1 MCAAGWLDQARVAYP
16 TTYSNP
22 LCGFGHV
29 GIVDYGIRKNLSE
42 TWDTFCYRMKGE
54 EASFFFSFFY
64 CDVLIRQVLFL
75 EVKCD
80 CSSGFIGD
88 GFSCTGNLLQVL
100 QETPSFSNFLTV
112 SYLLSSGELRKHFTL
127 FRVTRLQDVN
137 DGRVSAGSG
146 P

>member
-1 MCAAGWLDQARVAYP
+1 MNMCAAGWLDQARVAYP

-54 EASFFFSFFY
+54 EAFLMGT
-64 CDVLIRQVLFL
+64 CGVLIRRVVFL

-100 QETPSFSNFLTV
+100 QETPRFSNFLTV
-112 SYLLSSGELRKHFTL
+112 SGLLSSGELT
-127 FRVTRLQDVN
+127 
-137 DGRVSAGSG
+137 SCW
-146 P
+146 

>member
-54 EASFFFSFFY
+54 RGRGERVENNSH
-64 CDVLIRQVLFL
+64 LKIRGSTLHSLVNI
-75 EVKCD
+75 
-80 CSSGFIGD
+80 S
-88 GFSCTGNLLQVL
+88 
-100 QETPSFSNFLTV
+100 
-112 SYLLSSGELRKHFTL
+112 ELY
-127 FRVTRLQDVN
+127 
-137 DGRVSAGSG
+137 
-146 P
+146 